1 MSKKPVIGITVA
13 HGTEELKTF
22 PRAYYVARVKEAG
35 GLPVLLPPVESET
48 EAQEVLDLL
57 DGLILTG
64 GGDISPYYLGEDPL
78 RGIGDCQPERDLGEL
93 ILSKAALKRELP
105 LLGICRG
112 IQVLAVAAGGKI
124 YQDISSQH
132 PGAMLHSQKAPRQ
145 YPWHEVEVKEDSL
158 LRRILGE
165 KRIAVNSFHHQAVSV
180 IPEGFVLNALAPD
193 GVIEGIEKAG
203 AKFCIGVQWHPE
215 SMSGEEHSRALFKG
229 LIEACIH

>member
-13 HGTEELKTF
+13 HGKEELKTF
-22 PRAYYVARVKEAG
+22 PRVYYVTSVKEAG
-35 GLPVLLPPVESET
+35 GLPLLLPPVESLS

-64 GGDISPYYLGEDPL
+64 GGDISPYFLGEDPL
-78 RGIGDCQPERDLGEL
+78 RGIGECQPERDSGEL
-93 ILSKAALKRELP
+93 LLSKAALERDLP

-124 YQDISSQH
+124 YQDIPSQH
-132 PGAMLHSQKAPRQ
+132 QGAMLHSQTAPRQ
-145 YPWHEVEVKEDSL
+145 YPWHQVELKESHL
-158 LRRILGE
+158 ARILGE
-165 KRIAVNSFHHQAVSV
+165 RRIAVNSFHHQAVSE
-180 IPEGFVLNALAPD
+180 IPRGFILNALAPD

-215 SMSGEEHSRALFKG
+215 SMTEAKHSRALFKG
-229 LIEACIH
+229 FIQAGMSE